1 MPGDVREKKNIERI
15 AFLESKTE
23 ELAKTQE
30 AELIVDFDEALSE
43 YQLKNIPRKIR
54 FKGKVFEIPR
64 SMPFNFGLFYMRHC
78 IKRREG
84 KVFFEVPEDQLAEFI
99 TKMFGKAFL
108 EVLDQSDDVDL
119 TFVFEHLVPEIMVG
133 WGYNIKSGE
142 VSTKVKNG

>member
-1 MPGDVREKKNIERI
+1 MPGDVIEKKNAERI
-15 AFLESKTE
+15 AFLDSKTE

-30 AELIVDFDEALSE
+30 AELIVDFDEALRE

-64 SMPFNFGLFYMRHC
+64 SMPFTFGLFYMRHC

-84 KVFFEVPEDQLAEFI
+84 KILFEVPEDKLAEFI

-119 TFVFEHLVPEIMVG
+119 TFVFEYLVPEIMAG